1 MARQVVFKQ
10 TSGNKSEHRRCANKF
25 NKSRKQTD
33 QAIKQIKQT
42 NRPSNRTD
50 QAHKQIKQTSKSSK
64 QADHA
69 NKENRKG
76 KQFTLLLAS
85 RPDKKKS
92 NGEAETKRAS
102 NTGPIKSNKENE
114 AIEQIKQTNK
124 IDKRQRFLLF
134 ARRFVQRSF
143 LLKRNASSVA
153 SKNS

>member
-1 MARQVVFKQ
+1 MPIKSSKQ
-10 TSGNKSEHRRCANKF
+10 IKQSNRS
-25 NKSRKQTD
+25 SKQTD
-33 QAIKQIKQT
+33 QANKQIK
-42 NRPSNRTD
+42 RT
-50 QAHKQIKQTSKSSK
+50 SRSSK
-64 QADHA
+64 QADQA

-92 NGEAETKRAS
+92 NEEAETNRAS

-134 ARRFVQRSF
+134 RTTICSAWLSRFKEMPLQLLPKIAKMSRLVLSANRRPGIRPGPADGPGPS
-143 LLKRNASSVA
+143 
-153 SKNS
+153 